1 MAFWTEQATEPKRN
15 YRFLV
20 EITNLGA
27 AGADSVQWWAKTF
40 KVHSYAVSETEH
52 DFMDNKYYFPGRL
65 TWEDVTLSLV
75 DPVSPNAVALTNQV
89 IVESGYNVK
98 AKGDLNAPQTMSKGK
113 AVNALGDVKVSI
125 LNSDGTTIEE
135 WTLKNSFIKAV
146 TFSDLAYD
154 NDELRTIDI
163 TFRYDWAVCDNNGP
177 GAQTGTDNI
186 QFDV

>member
-1 MAFWTEQATEPKRN
+1 MSFWTEQTTEPKRN

-27 AGADSVQWWAKTF
+27 GGQDSVQWWAKTF
-40 KVHSYAVSETEH
+40 KVPSYAISEATH

-65 TWEDVTLSLV
+65 TWEDVTLQLV

-89 IVESGYNVK
+89 ILEAGYTVK
-98 AKGDLNAPQTMSKGK
+98 TKTDLTAPTTMSKDK
-113 AVNALGDVKVSI
+113 TVKALGDVIVSI
-125 LNSDGTTIEE
+125 KNSDGTTIEE
-135 WTLKNSFIKAV
+135 WTLKNSWIKAV

-163 TFRYDWAVCDNNGP
+163 TFRYDWAVCDNSGA
-177 GAQTGTDNI
+177 AQTGTDNF
-186 QFDV
+186 QFKA